1 MFSKVGSINYVWLEF
16 AETLKKALTL
26 ALPLD
31 IISPQCLYAGAFK
44 VCGLKDD
51 VFNVLS
57 AP

>member
-1 MFSKVGSINYVWLEF
+1 MFSKVGSINWLEF